1 MKKEI
6 ISAILAL
13 TVVGGTFAIGAKV
26 QPSTVVAQ
34 DSISELEQ
42 RQAELKQKSEQYQKE
57 LEKNNSKI
65 AKTKQYQKTLLNR
78 IDAVNDEI
86 VVSQEK
92 ITTLNNQISAKT
104 KKIKKLNSD
113 ISSRTNTLRKRIKTI
128 YMSGDVSSLEIIL
141 GAKDF
146 SDFLDKVELVRNVSN
161 FDEKL
166 ISDIETDMKTVKS
179 EKAALVKDKAK
190 QVKEKKNLQAKQA
203 DLQSVVDEN
212 SKVLST
218 LYTRNKKQEAA
229 IKANNGALNGID
241 DQIQSYYEEQ
251 AKKAA
256 EKARQNSS
264 NNGSNNSSN
273 SGSNNSSNN
282 NGSSNNSGGSSSGG
296 SSNSGGGS
304 YTPVTPS
311 GSGYTWPVPG
321 HTALSSVFGEDR
333 GSYGHGAIDISDG
346 SIMGATVVAADSG
359 TVVVSNN
366 SCTHNWGKSGSC
378 GCGGG
383 YGNYVWI
390 DHGNGKCTIYGHL
403 TRAVVS
409 QGSYV
414 SKGQVIGYVG
424 STGWSSG
431 PHLHFECRINGTKYD
446 PMSEF

>member
-42 RQAELKQKSEQYQKE
+42 RQAELKQKSEQYEKE
-57 LEKNNSKI
+57 LEENNSKI

-179 EKAALVKDKAK
+179 EKTALEKDKVK

-212 SKVLST
+212 KKVLST
-218 LYTRNKKQEAA
+218 LYTRNKKQEEA

-251 AKKAA
+251 ARKAA
-256 EKARQNSS
+256 EKARKNNS
-264 NNGSNNSSN
+264 NNGSNGGSN
-273 SGSNNSSNN
+273 SGSNN
-282 NGSSNNSGGSSSGG
+282 NGSSNNSGGSS
-296 SSNSGGGS
+296 NVGGS

-333 GSYGHGAIDISDG
+333 GTYGHGAIDISDG

-390 DHGNGKCTIYGHL
+390 DHGNGKATIYGHL

-409 QGSYV
+409 QGSHV

>member
-6 ISAILAL
+6 ISAVLAL
-13 TVVGGTFAIGAKV
+13 TVVGSTFALGAKIE
-26 QPSTVVAQ
+26 PNTVVAT

-42 RQAELKQKSEQYQKE
+42 KQAELQKKTEEYQKE
-57 LEKNNSKI
+57 LDKNNKEI
-65 AKTKQYQKTLLNR
+65 KKTKKYQQTLLKR
-78 IDAVNDEI
+78 IEAVNEEI
-86 VVSQEK
+86 VLSQEK
-92 ITTLNNQISAKT
+92 ITTLNNQIDAKT
-104 KKIKKLNSD
+104 KKIKQLNSD
-113 ISSRTNTLRKRIKTI
+113 IEDRTNVLRKRIKTI

-166 ISDIETDMKTVKS
+166 IENIESDMKTVKT
-179 EKAALVKDKAK
+179 EKQELQKDKKK
-190 QVKEKKNLQAKQA
+190 QEKEKKNLEKKQA
-203 DLQSVVDEN
+203 DLQTVIDEN
-212 SKVLST
+212 DKVLDT

-241 DQIQSYYEEQ
+241 DEIEAYYAEQ

-256 EKARQNSS
+256 QQAQQNSNNNS
-264 NNGSNNSSN
+264 NNTS
-273 SGSNNSSNN
+273 
-282 NGSSNNSGGSSSGG
+282 NGSSN
-296 SSNSGGGS
+296 SNSNNTS
-304 YTPVTPS
+304 NNNSVTVTPS
-311 GSGYTWPVPG
+311 GSGFTWPVPG
-321 HTALSSVFGEDR
+321 HSALSSVFGEDR
-333 GSYGHGAIDISDG
+333 GTYGHGAIDIADG

-366 SCTHNWGKSGSC
+366 SCSHNWAKSGSC

-390 DHGNGKCTIYGHL
+390 DHGNGKATIYGHL

-409 QGSYV
+409 QGSTV

-431 PHLHFECRINGTKYD
+431 AHLHFECRYNGVKYD

>member
-104 KKIKKLNSD
+104 KKIKKLNND

-256 EKARQNSS
+256 EKARQNNS
-264 NNGSNNSSN
+264 NNSSNNSSN

-296 SSNSGGGS
+296 SSNSGGS

-409 QGSYV
+409 QGSHV

>member
-409 QGSYV
+409 QGSHV

>member
-42 RQAELKQKSEQYQKE
+42 RQAELKQKSEQYEKE

-65 AKTKQYQKTLLNR
+65 AKTKKYQKTLLNR
-78 IDAVNDEI
+78 IDAVS
-86 VVSQEK
+86 V
-92 ITTLNNQISAKT
+92 
-104 KKIKKLNSD
+104 
-113 ISSRTNTLRKRIKTI
+113 
-128 YMSGDVSSLEIIL
+128 
-141 GAKDF
+141 
-146 SDFLDKVELVRNVSN
+146 
-161 FDEKL
+161 
-166 ISDIETDMKTVKS
+166 ETDMKTVKS

-212 SKVLST
+212 SKVLNT

-241 DQIQSYYEEQ
+241 DQIQSYYEKQ

-256 EKARQNSS
+256 AKARQNNPSI
-264 NNGSNNSSN
+264 GSNG
-273 SGSNNSSNN
+273 GSNH
-282 NGSSNNSGGSSSGG
+282 NGSSNNSGGSS
-296 SSNSGGGS
+296 NDGGS

-333 GSYGHGAIDISDG
+333 GTYGHGAIDISDG

-390 DHGNGKCTIYGHL
+390 DHNNGKCTIYGHL

-409 QGSYV
+409 QGSHV

>member
-104 KKIKKLNSD
+104 KKIKKLNND

-256 EKARQNSS
+256 EKARKNNS
-264 NNGSNNSSN
+264 NNGSNNGSN

-296 SSNSGGGS
+296 SSNNGGGS

-333 GSYGHGAIDISDG
+333 GTYGHGAIDISDG

-409 QGSYV
+409 QGSHV

>member
-42 RQAELKQKSEQYQKE
+42 KQAELKQKSEQYEKE
-57 LEKNNSKI
+57 LEENNSKI

-113 ISSRTNTLRKRIKTI
+113 ISYRTNTLRKRIKTI

-179 EKAALVKDKAK
+179 EKTALEKDKAK

-212 SKVLST
+212 KKVLST
-218 LYTRNKKQEAA
+218 LYTRNKKQEEA

-251 AKKAA
+251 ARKAA
-256 EKARQNSS
+256 EKARKNNS
-264 NNGSNNSSN
+264 NNGSNGGSN
-273 SGSNNSSNN
+273 SGSNN
-282 NGSSNNSGGSSSGG
+282 NGSSNNSGGSS
-296 SSNSGGGS
+296 NVGGS

-311 GSGYTWPVPG
+311 GSGYTCPVPG

-333 GSYGHGAIDISDG
+333 GTYGHGAIDISDG

-359 TVVVSNN
+359 RVVVSNN

-403 TRAVVS
+403 IRAVVS

>member
-296 SSNSGGGS
+296 RSNSGGGS

-409 QGSYV
+409 QGSHV

>member
-42 RQAELKQKSEQYQKE
+42 RQAELKQKSEQYEKE
-57 LEKNNSKI
+57 LEENNSKI

-179 EKAALVKDKAK
+179 EKTALEKDKAK

-212 SKVLST
+212 KKVLST
-218 LYTRNKKQEAA
+218 LYTRNKKQEEA

-251 AKKAA
+251 ARKAA
-256 EKARQNSS
+256 EKARKNNS
-264 NNGSNNSSN
+264 NNGSNGGSN
-273 SGSNNSSNN
+273 SGSNN
-282 NGSSNNSGGSSSGG
+282 NGSSNNSGGSS
-296 SSNSGGGS
+296 NVGGS

-321 HTALSSVFGEDR
+321 HTALSSVFGADR
-333 GSYGHGAIDISDG
+333 GTYGHGAIDISDG

-366 SCTHNWGKSGSC
+366 SCTHICGKSGSC
-378 GCGGG
+378 CCGGG
-383 YGNYVWI
+383 YGNYVLI

-403 TRAVVS
+403 TRTVVS
-409 QGSYV
+409 QGSHV

>member
-42 RQAELKQKSEQYQKE
+42 RQAELKQKSEQYEKE

-282 NGSSNNSGGSSSGG
+282 NDSSNNSGGSSSGG

-409 QGSYV
+409 QGSHV

>member
-42 RQAELKQKSEQYQKE
+42 RQAELKQKSEQYEKE

-409 QGSYV
+409 QGSHV

>member
-1 MKKEI
+1 M
-6 ISAILAL
+6 
-13 TVVGGTFAIGAKV
+13 
-26 QPSTVVAQ
+26 
-34 DSISELEQ
+34 
-42 RQAELKQKSEQYQKE
+42 
-57 LEKNNSKI
+57 
-65 AKTKQYQKTLLNR
+65 
-78 IDAVNDEI
+78 
-86 VVSQEK
+86 
-92 ITTLNNQISAKT
+92 
-104 KKIKKLNSD
+104 
-113 ISSRTNTLRKRIKTI
+113 
-128 YMSGDVSSLEIIL
+128 
-141 GAKDF
+141 
-146 SDFLDKVELVRNVSN
+146 
-161 FDEKL
+161 
-166 ISDIETDMKTVKS
+166 
-179 EKAALVKDKAK
+179 
-190 QVKEKKNLQAKQA
+190 
-203 DLQSVVDEN
+203 
-212 SKVLST
+212 
-218 LYTRNKKQEAA
+218 
-229 IKANNGALNGID
+229 NGID

-256 EKARQNSS
+256 AKARKNNSSTGSNGSNGGS
-264 NNGSNNSSN
+264 NNGSNN
-273 SGSNNSSNN
+273 
-282 NGSSNNSGGSSSGG
+282 NGG
-296 SSNSGGGS
+296 SNSGG

-333 GSYGHGAIDISDG
+333 GTYGHGAIDISDG

-390 DHGNGKCTIYGHL
+390 DHNNGKCTIYGHL

-409 QGSYV
+409 QGSHV

>member
-42 RQAELKQKSEQYQKE
+42 RQAELRQKSEQYQKE

-65 AKTKQYQKTLLNR
+65 AKTKKYQKTLLNR

-166 ISDIETDMKTVKS
+166 ISDIET
-179 EKAALVKDKAK
+179 E
-190 QVKEKKNLQAKQA
+190 QA

-212 SKVLST
+212 SKVLNT

-256 EKARQNSS
+256 AKARKNNSNNGSNGSNGGS
-264 NNGSNNSSN
+264 NNGSNNNGGSN
-273 SGSNNSSNN
+273 SG
-282 NGSSNNSGGSSSGG
+282 GNNSGG
-296 SSNSGGGS
+296 

-333 GSYGHGAIDISDG
+333 GTYGHGAIDISDG

-409 QGSYV
+409 QGSHV

>member
-42 RQAELKQKSEQYQKE
+42 RQAELKQKSEQYEKE

-179 EKAALVKDKAK
+179 EKTALEKDKAK

-212 SKVLST
+212 KKVLST
-218 LYTRNKKQEAA
+218 LYTRNKKQEEA

-251 AKKAA
+251 ARKAA
-256 EKARQNSS
+256 EKARKNNS
-264 NNGSNNSSN
+264 NNGSNGGSN
-273 SGSNNSSNN
+273 SGSNN
-282 NGSSNNSGGSSSGG
+282 NGYSNNSGV
-296 SSNSGGGS
+296 SSNNGGGS

-333 GSYGHGAIDISDG
+333 GTYGHGAIDISDG

-359 TVVVSNN
+359 RVVVSNN

-390 DHGNGKCTIYGHL
+390 DHGNGKATIYGHL

>member
-42 RQAELKQKSEQYQKE
+42 RQAELRQKSEQYEKE

-65 AKTKQYQKTLLNR
+65 AKTKKYQKTLLNR

-212 SKVLST
+212 SKVLNT

-241 DQIQSYYEEQ
+241 DQIQAYYEEQ

-256 EKARQNSS
+256 AKARQNNSS
-264 NNGSNNSSN
+264 TGSN
-273 SGSNNSSNN
+273 GGSNN
-282 NGSSNNSGGSSSGG
+282 NGSSNNSGGSSNG
-296 SSNSGGGS
+296 GGGS

-333 GSYGHGAIDISDG
+333 GTYGHGAIDISDG

-409 QGSYV
+409 QGSHV

>member
-42 RQAELKQKSEQYQKE
+42 RQAELKQKSEQYEKE

-104 KKIKKLNSD
+104 NKIKKLNSD

-179 EKAALVKDKAK
+179 EKTALEKDKAK

-212 SKVLST
+212 KKVLST
-218 LYTRNKKQEAA
+218 LYTRNKKQEEA

-251 AKKAA
+251 ARKAA

-409 QGSYV
+409 QGSHV

>member
-42 RQAELKQKSEQYQKE
+42 KQAELKQKSEQYEKE

-104 KKIKKLNSD
+104 NKIKKLNSD

-179 EKAALVKDKAK
+179 EKTALLKDKAK

-256 EKARQNSS
+256 EKARKNNS
-264 NNGSNNSSN
+264 NNGSNGSN
-273 SGSNNSSNN
+273 SGSNN
-282 NGSSNNSGGSSSGG
+282 NGSSNNSGGSSNGG
-296 SSNSGGGS
+296 SSNGGNSNSGGGS

-409 QGSYV
+409 QGSHV

>member
-13 TVVGGTFAIGAKV
+13 TVVGGTFAFGAKV
-26 QPSTVVAQ
+26 QPNTVVAQ

-42 RQAELKQKSEQYQKE
+42 RQAELKQKSEQYEKE

-65 AKTKQYQKTLLNR
+65 AKTKKYQKTLLNR

-179 EKAALVKDKAK
+179 EKTALLKDKAK
-190 QVKEKKNLQAKQA
+190 QVKEKKNLQSKQA

-212 SKVLST
+212 SKVLNT

-241 DQIQSYYEEQ
+241 DQIQAYYDEQ

-256 EKARQNSS
+256 AKARKNNSNNGSNGGS
-264 NNGSNNSSN
+264 NNGSNNNGGSN
-273 SGSNNSSNN
+273 SG
-282 NGSSNNSGGSSSGG
+282 GNNSGGN
-296 SSNSGGGS
+296 NSGG

-333 GSYGHGAIDISDG
+333 GTYGHGAIDISDG

-366 SCTHNWGKSGSC
+366 SCTHNWGKAGSC

-390 DHGNGKCTIYGHL
+390 DHGKGKCTIYGHL

-409 QGSYV
+409 QGSHV
-414 SKGQVIGYVG
+414 SKGQVIGYAG

>member
-42 RQAELKQKSEQYQKE
+42 RQAELKQKSEQYEKE

-179 EKAALVKDKAK
+179 EKTALEKDKAK

-212 SKVLST
+212 KKVLST
-218 LYTRNKKQEAA
+218 LYTRNKKQEEA

-251 AKKAA
+251 ARKAA
-256 EKARQNSS
+256 EKVRKNNS
-264 NNGSNNSSN
+264 NNGSNVGSN
-273 SGSNNSSNN
+273 SGSNNN
-282 NGSSNNSGGSSSGG
+282 
-296 SSNSGGGS
+296 GGGS

-333 GSYGHGAIDISDG
+333 GTYGHGAIDISDG

-359 TVVVSNN
+359 RVVVSNN

-390 DHGNGKCTIYGHL
+390 DHDNGKCTIYGHL